1 MSEVIPEW
9 VIGLIVPIYK
19 KGNKSEPE
27 NYRGVT
33 LMSCLGKFFLSII
46 NNRLMQYTIDKHIL
60 HKSQLGFVPGNR
72 TSDAHIIIKNYTA

>member
-1 MSEVIPEW
+1 MNLKPGMGGGGGSCLHFAEVA
-9 VIGLIVPIYK
+9 VNRFLIVPIYK
-19 KGNKSEPE
+19 KGNTSEPE

-60 HKSQLGFVPGNR
+60 HWNVSVR
-72 TSDAHIIIKNYTA
+72 SYC